1 MFCRQEGGHEMNTH
15 GSYKKKVKPYTR
27 LKRRILI
34 LAMISIAFFLWI
46 FAGSERV
53 SAQDTDAE
61 QKQKCYKSI
70 EISYGDTLWN
80 IAEKYMNNDYD
91 SVQAY
96 MKELKEING
105 LSGDKIYEGKYLMV
119 PYYN

>member
-1 MFCRQEGGHEMNTH
+1 MVVKN
-15 GSYKKKVKPYTR
+15 KKKFVR
-27 LKRRILI
+27 AILLI
-34 LAMISIAFFLWI
+34 IGISIGINLLISTTAFSHQDLKYKT
-46 FAGSERV
+46 V
-53 SAQDTDAE
+53 SV
-61 QKQKCYKSI
+61 S
-70 EISYGDTLWN
+70 SGDTLWN

>member
-1 MFCRQEGGHEMNTH
+1 MNTH
-15 GSYKKKVKPYTR
+15 GSYIKKVKPYTR

-96 MKELKEING
+96 MKEQKEING
-105 LSGDKIYEGKYLMV
+105 LS
-119 PYYN
+119 